1 MIRGYKVT
9 DKDMK
14 CRGFQYQLNKWFH
27 TKGDIYICGNGFHW
41 CKQTNDCFDYYS
53 FDPKNRVFEIEV
65 KGKTIEDGNKS
76 CSRSIRLIREL
87 SWQEVLEL
95 INTGEGN
102 TGRSNSGDRNSGY
115 RNSGNRNS
123 GDGNSGD
130 CNSGDRNSGDGNS
143 GDGNSG
149 DGNSGYCN
157 SGDRNSGDR
166 NSGDWNSG
174 NCNSGDCNSGD
185 RNSGNWNSC
194 NSETGYFNST
204 SSNEIRVFNKPC
216 KLKDWEGSKKPEFIF
231 NIKITKWVNDFEM
244 SDDEKDNNPNWQ
256 SREGYLKT
264 LSYKEAWAEAFKGAS
279 KEDVDLLKK
288 LPNFCPKVFKE
299 ITGLEVYWD
308 WAEVKND

>member
-102 TGRSNSGDRNSGY
+102 TGRSNSGNSNSGDS
-115 RNSGNRNS
+115 NSGNSNSGNWNS
-123 GDGNSGD
+123 GDS
-130 CNSGDRNSGDGNS
+130 
-143 GDGNSG
+143 
-149 DGNSGYCN
+149 
-157 SGDRNSGDR
+157 
-166 NSGDWNSG
+166 
-174 NCNSGDCNSGD
+174 
-185 RNSGNWNSC
+185 NSGNWNSC
-194 NSETGYFNST
+194 SRETGYFNST

-216 KLKDWEGSKKPEFIF
+216 KLKDWEDAKKPEFIF

-244 SDDEKDNNPNWQ
+244 SDEEKDNNPNSQ

-279 KEDVDLLKK
+279 KEDVKLLKK
-288 LPNFCPKVFKE
+288 LPNFCPKVFKD
-299 ITGLEVYWD
+299 ITGLEV
-308 WAEVKND
+308 